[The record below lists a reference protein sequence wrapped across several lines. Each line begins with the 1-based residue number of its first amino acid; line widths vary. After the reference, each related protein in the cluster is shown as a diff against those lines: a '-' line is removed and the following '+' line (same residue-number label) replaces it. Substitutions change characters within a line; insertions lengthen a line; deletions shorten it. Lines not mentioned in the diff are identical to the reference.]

1 MAVCSATNKE
11 KYMLYTVSVLWGNKE
26 VKHTARSKSK
36 ALTWL
41 HKYPNEDIFIKVT
54 DVFGK
59 TVAVKYK
66 R

>member
-1 MAVCSATNKE
+1 
-11 KYMLYTVSVLWGNKE
+11 MLYNITVLWGTKE

-36 ALTWL
+36 ALAWMYQ
-41 HKYPNEDIFIKVT
+41 YPKEDVFIKVT

-59 TVAVKYK
+59 TVAVKYH

>member
-1 MAVCSATNKE
+1 
-11 KYMLYTVSVLWGNKE
+11 MLYTVSVLWGNKE